1 MFPQKI
7 SQNID
12 ILARIHGN
20 VFPWQPT
27 IMGNKA
33 SYYKSMFQISLP
45 WLYLSFHN
53 ACPRHLKSR
62 RDLLYLGVNISAGKR
77 FETPTRKPLMSFYC
91 SANTILN
98 VLNKPS
104 EQVLMK
110 LLYSSCVP
118 ILTYGC
124 EVKRHTGREMTSLDV
139 ALNDCIRKIFGYN
152 RWESTRELRRSL
164 GYESITEIF
173 AKRNSRFLNG
183 LFRTGNSVLIRLKSL
198 SIS

>member
-33 SYYKSMFQISLP
+33 SYYKSIFQISLP

-62 RDLLYLGVNISAGKR
+62 RDLLYMFVQHKNWLSSLNTTLCYARLITCQVGKTGTPMNLKKFSSPKILIQIGSYCLLKILGHPGTYPVRASA
-77 FETPTRKPLMSFYC
+77 Y
-91 SANTILN
+91 
-98 VLNKPS
+98 
-104 EQVLMK
+104 
-110 LLYSSCVP
+110 
-118 ILTYGC
+118 
-124 EVKRHTGREMTSLDV
+124 
-139 ALNDCIRKIFGYN
+139 
-152 RWESTRELRRSL
+152 
-164 GYESITEIF
+164 
-173 AKRNSRFLNG
+173 
-183 LFRTGNSVLIRLKSL
+183 
-198 SIS
+198 